1 MKALKVY
8 IQEDLMEGTKL
19 ALKKDED
26 YETYSGGTMA
36 DLSAPVRESVLPFE
50 FEFLK
55 DLSVGEYDP
64 KKPGYPVL
72 VTSYDESDLTDSK
85 MCQGGYDDYIESPFY
100 QNIYSRPDMMWP
112 IVHVFANDY
121 LNPDEDKN
129 KDKNRIRIPRFFK
142 IVDSSIWNHYHFDNS
157 GKVMSGAAERLQKV
171 FDLILKNYR
180 NSKYEFQISHEYAN
194 FNYRLVRESYL
205 VGAHA
210 SDVSPFLFHSES
222 GMQSK
227 DKMRESQEKLFSEGR
242 SKYKW
247 RFLLVDDCAEKRSLA
262 KHGDNTE
269 SRDHQVDLDCP
280 NPYGKLNIVK
290 TLFEECGFEVSWD
303 VLDGTSNTL
312 LGEKSYKD
320 VHISCVHTV
329 DDALDALDIA
339 AERSVRYDIILL
351 DYLLASTD
359 SSIKSRYSYEILNS
373 IEAREDL
380 KNTAGPNKRY
390 YFMYMSAFTTAIQE
404 RMMERG
410 FSRSEPFWYI
420 GQGACP
426 TNTPEKFKFYLMSLM
441 KKRVDDVQGD
451 FKYGCSLVEYLET
464 VFAGDGNV
472 RDMVYRSFD
481 SFLDYR
487 ARYRVLRRDHGK
499 SRLVD
504 SLYPDLASYDTHF
517 WDHLQQMLYMIAYG
531 TVRQWPQMWEEYIFI
546 KDTLEKVS
554 QGHTVD
560 LCRNIE
566 QYIIGLKGGKK

>member
-8 IQEDLMEGTKL
+8 ILEDGNLV
-19 ALKKDED
+19 LKKGADF
-26 YETYSGGTMA
+26 ETYSGDTMA
-36 DLSAPVRESVLPFE
+36 DLSAPVWESVLPCE
-50 FEFLK
+50 FEFLN
-55 DLSVGEYDP
+55 DLAVVEYAP
-64 KKPGYPVL
+64 EKPGYPVL
-72 VTSYDESDLTDSK
+72 VASYDESDLTDSK
-85 MCQGGYDDYIESPFY
+85 MYQGGYDDYIESPFY

-112 IVHVFANDY
+112 IVHVFTRDY
-121 LNPDEDKN
+121 LNIVYG
-129 KDKNRIRIPRFFK
+129 IRIPRFFK
-142 IVDSSIWNHYHFDNS
+142 VVDSSIWNFYHWDDSLRGRWPAAARLKDIFD
-157 GKVMSGAAERLQKV
+157 V
-171 FDLILKNYR
+171 ILRNYR

-210 SDVSPFLFHSES
+210 SEVSPFLFHSES

-227 DKMRESQEKLFSEGR
+227 NKMRESREKLFGEDG

-262 KHGDNTE
+262 LHDEKTDREHKI
-269 SRDHQVDLDCP
+269 DLRCP

-303 VLDGTSNTL
+303 VLDEPKISPL
-312 LGEKSYKD
+312 DDKAYKD

-329 DDALDALDIA
+329 DAALEALNISK
-339 AERSVRYDIILL
+339 EGNVRYDIVLL
-351 DYLLASTD
+351 DYLLASSD
-359 SSIKSRYSYEILNS
+359 NGVKSHYSFEILND
-373 IEAREDL
+373 IEADQHLRS
-380 KNTAGPNKRY
+380 TAGPNRRY

-441 KKRVDDVQGD
+441 KKRVDDIQGD
-451 FKYGCSLVEYLET
+451 SRYGSSLVEYLET
-464 VFAGDGNV
+464 VFAENGNV

-487 ARYRVLRRDHGK
+487 ARYRTLRGEHGK

-504 SLYPDLASYDTHF
+504 SLYPDLADYDTHF
-517 WDHLQQMLYMIAYG
+517 WNHLQQLMYMIAYG

-554 QGHTVD
+554 AVRSFN
-560 LCRNIE
+560 LCRSIE
-566 QYIIGLKGGKK
+566 RYILGLKGGRR